1 MIICIKRLT
10 LLVLSLI
17 VAANTLHAQST
28 YNYSLDLNQIKDDKL
43 RVTLITPV
51 VKESKVTFYMPKIV
65 PGTYR
70 NSDFGKFVSNLK
82 AYNKKGQLLTVRK
95 TTENSWEIEKANT
108 LNKIVYD
115 VEDTWDSAIKHEV
128 YSMAGTNF
136 EANKNFVLNT
146 CGVFGYLENK
156 KNIPFTLNISKP
168 KGFYG
173 STGLVPVKTSSTVD
187 VYECQNA
194 DLLYDA
200 PIMFNIP
207 DTTSIKV
214 GNASVLISVYSPNKL
229 ATSAYIAKNLE
240 TLLRAA
246 NTHLGGKLPVNK
258 YAFIYYFNGEQ
269 APLKTSGAWEH
280 SYSSFY
286 SLKEEPQDSAIG
298 AWVDMSAHEF
308 FHIVTPLTISSKEVK
323 EFDFNQPKMSR
334 HLWLYEGSTEYDSHL
349 VQVRYGITS
358 PEVFLEKLSQ
368 QLNYS
373 RNYFNDKLRFTELST
388 ESAGKWQD
396 QYSNVYL
403 KGALISASLDLYLL
417 KLSGGL
423 YGMSHLKHD
432 LGVKFGKDKYFKDE
446 ELFDVITALT
456 YPEVRQ
462 FFADYVEGEKPI
474 PYEQFFGYAGVMIEP
489 PAANDKS
496 KSSKLVM
503 DPKATSAQISLRN
516 IWLNKPCNQQG
527 TAN

>member
-1 MIICIKRLT
+1 
-10 LLVLSLI
+10 
-17 VAANTLHAQST
+17 
-28 YNYSLDLNQIKDDKL
+28 
-43 RVTLITPV
+43 
-51 VKESKVTFYMPKIV
+51 MPKIV

-82 AYNKKGQLLTVRK
+82 AYNKKGQLLSVKK
-95 TTENSWEIEKANT
+95 TTENSWVIEKANT

-115 VEDTWDSAIKHEV
+115 VEDTWDSAINHEV

-146 CGVFGYLENK
+146 CGIFGYLENK
-156 KNIPFTLNISKP
+156 KDLPFTLNISKP

-173 STGLVPVKTSSTVD
+173 STGLTASNSTATTD
-187 VYECQNA
+187 VYECKNA
-194 DLLYDA
+194 DHLYDS
-200 PIMFNIP
+200 PIMFNLP
-207 DTTSIKV
+207 DTTSIRV

-229 ATSAYIAKNLE
+229 AKSAFIAKHLE
-240 TLLRAA
+240 TLLQAT
-246 NTHLGGKLPVNK
+246 NKHLGGRLPVNK

-269 APLKTSGAWEH
+269 AAFKTSGAWEH

-286 SLKEEPQDSAIG
+286 SLKEEPQDSAIN

-308 FHIVTPLTISSKEVK
+308 FHIVTPLTISAKEVK
-323 EFDFNQPKMSR
+323 QFDFNQPKMSR
-334 HLWLYEGSTEYDSHL
+334 HLWLYEGSTEYDSHH
-349 VQVRYGITS
+349 VQVSAGITT
-358 PEVFLEKLSQ
+358 PERFLEKLSE

-388 ESAGKWQD
+388 ESAGKWKD

-417 KLSGGL
+417 KLSGGQYDL
-423 YGMSHLKHD
+423 RQLKHD
-432 LGVKFGKDKYFKDE
+432 LGVKYGKDKYFNDD

-456 YPEVRQ
+456 YPEIRA

-474 PYEQFFGYAGVMIEP
+474 PYEQFFGYAGVTIKP
-489 PAANDKS
+489 AAANDKS
-496 KSSKLVM
+496 KSAQFMFNPS
-503 DPKATSAQISLRN
+503 ATPEQIALRN
-516 IWLNKPCNQQG
+516 IWLNTPCNQQG
-527 TAN
+527 GLK

>member
-1 MIICIKRLT
+1 MLMRTKKLT
-10 LLVLSLI
+10 LLVFVFLL
-17 VAANTLHAQST
+17 AANYLQAQT
-28 YNYSLDLNQIKDDKL
+28 FYNYSLDLNKIKDDKL
-43 RVTLITPV
+43 SVTLVTPA
-51 VKESKVTFYMPKIV
+51 VKETTVTFFMPKIV

-82 AYNKKGQLLTVRK
+82 AYNKKGQPLTVKK
-95 TTENSWEIEKANT
+95 TTENSWNIEKANT

-136 EANKNFVLNT
+136 EADKNFVLNT
-146 CGVFGYLENK
+146 CGIFGYLENK
-156 KNIPFTLNISKP
+156 KDLPFTLNINKP

-173 STGLVPVKTSSTVD
+173 STGLISSKSTETSD
-187 VYECQNA
+187 VYQCNNA
-194 DLLYDA
+194 DHLYDS
-200 PIMFNIP
+200 PIMFSLP

-229 ATSAYIAKNLE
+229 AKSAFIAKHLE
-240 TLLRAA
+240 TLLQAT
-246 NTHLGGKLPVNK
+246 NKHLGGKLPVNK

-269 APLKTSGAWEH
+269 APFKTSGAWEH

-286 SLKEEPQDSAIG
+286 SLKEEPQDSAIT

-323 EFDFNQPKMSR
+323 QFDFNQPKMSR

-349 VQVRYGITS
+349 VQVRAGITT

-373 RNYFNDKLRFTELST
+373 KNYFNDRLRFTELST

-403 KGALISASLDLYLL
+403 KGSLISASLDLYLL

-423 YGMSHLKHD
+423 YGLSHLKHD
-432 LGVKFGKDKYFKDE
+432 LGVKFGKDKYFNDN
-446 ELFDVITALT
+446 ELFDIIIALT
-456 YPEVRQ
+456 YPEVRK
-462 FFADYVEGEKPI
+462 FFTDYVEGEKPI
-474 PYEQFFGYAGVMIEP
+474 PYEQFFGYAGVTIN
-489 PAANDKS
+489 PAATNDKS
-496 KSSKLVM
+496 KSAQFVLNSN
-503 DPKATSAQISLRN
+503 ATSEQIDLRN
-516 IWLNKPCNQQG
+516 IWLNKPCNQQFS
-527 TAN
+527 NK